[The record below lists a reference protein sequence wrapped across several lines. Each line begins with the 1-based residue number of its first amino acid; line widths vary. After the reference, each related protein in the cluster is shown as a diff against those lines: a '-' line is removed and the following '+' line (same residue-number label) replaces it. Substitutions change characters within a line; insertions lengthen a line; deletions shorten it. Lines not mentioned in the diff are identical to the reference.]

1 MFAETDIV
9 NLVKC
14 GIPRNE
20 IMNSL
25 ADAIVIQNLAVLTR
39 GNTLKSKVLLLGGPN
54 TYLPFLQECWRLRI
68 PEAWAERGYEYDKTV
83 PIEELIFV
91 PKNSDLY
98 AAYGAVLFGLYEPE
112 HVGAYRGLDP
122 LEEFID
128 HGRKSQARRV
138 GRPGPRR
145 GRRAARRV
153 RREVQDAR
161 LTRTPTL
168 ERRARPTAA

>member
-9 NLVKC
+9 NLVKS
-14 GIPRNE
+14 GIPRDE

-25 ADAIVIQNLAVLTR
+25 ADAIVSQNLAVLTR

-98 AAYGAVLFGLYEPE
+98 AAYGAVLFGLYEP
-112 HVGAYRGLDP
+112 GARRRVPRARAARGVHQPRPQD
-122 LEEFID
+122 
-128 HGRKSQARRV
+128 QARRD
-138 GRPGPRR
+138 
-145 GRRAARRV
+145 RRAGPGRGAEQR
-153 RREVQDAR
+153 DAFIEKYKDAA
-161 LTRTPTL
+161 TTTTPCS
-168 ERRARPTAA
+168 RPARPTAA

>member
-9 NLVKC
+9 NLVKS

-25 ADAIVIQNLAVLTR
+25 ADAIVSQNLAVLTR

-98 AAYGAVLFGLYEPE
+98 AAYGAVLFGLYEP
-112 HVGAYRGLDP
+112 AT
-122 LEEFID
+122 
-128 HGRKSQARRV
+128 SARIAASSRS
-138 GRPGPRR
+138 RSSSTTAARASSARAPARASSRR
-145 GRRAARRV
+145 TSSATRSSRSTGRR
-153 RREVQDAR
+153 
-161 LTRTPTL
+161 TTTTPSSKP
-168 ERRARPTAA
+168 ARPTAA

>member
-9 NLVKC
+9 NLVKS

-25 ADAIVIQNLAVLTR
+25 ADAIVSQNLAVLTR

-112 HVGAYRGLDP
+112 TR
-122 LEEFID
+122 
-128 HGRKSQARRV
+128 RRV
-138 GRPGPRR
+138 PRPRAARGVHQPRPQDASSASRAGPGPRR
-145 GRRAARRV
+145 GSRPSATRSSRSTRRRT
-153 RREVQDAR
+153 
-161 LTRTPTL
+161 TRTPCS
-168 ERRARPTAA
+168 RPARPTAA